1 MVMIMMVVDLGNY
14 RIGIMYD
21 GFHISGS
28 PFKVTLNQECKE
40 AKVVT
45 VQGIKDR
52 GAEVRIKY

>member
-1 MVMIMMVVDLGNY
+1 MIMDVVAHFINLGNY

-28 PFKVTLNQECKE
+28 PFKVALDEQFKE
-40 AKVVT
+40 AKIVT

-52 GAEVRIKY
+52 GAEV